1 MSFFNKF
8 KKALVPSCT
17 KCGLDKKCQSPNMG
31 VTGEGKKGILIIG
44 EASGADEDEYGE
56 QWMGEAGAKLR
67 KALKNNRLDLDR
79 DCWKIN
85 ALGCRPTKTSDKGK
99 VSNRTP
105 TPKEIEYCRASVEKA
120 IKELKPTYI
129 WLLGGAALKSFYGTR
144 QRKITVEKFRGLKF
158 HDSTY
163 DCWVFPTMHPSM
175 LVRHKRDEY
184 IASTFKLDIRRMA
197 KFVGNPK
204 PTYIDPFKSIS
215 CLTEYDDV
223 ITILKQ
229 VLKKK
234 PPFFYDY
241 ESTGLKPYLKGHK
254 IASISFAISKT
265 EAYSFPYMYPHWTKP
280 QLKKI
285 RKLFV
290 KILED
295 PDIEKAAQNL
305 KFEDIWSRVILKATM
320 RGQAWCTMD
329 AAHVIDDRH
338 MITGLKWQLFQRY
351 GIEDYAKDVAAK
363 LKAPKGTSL
372 GTNAFNK
379 VMEIPLPKLLKYG
392 GVDSLGGFW
401 LWKDQEIDINKLSK
415 LGLDRARDFQF
426 AGSKALTNSTYRG
439 ICIDEKFYDNRI
451 EDLEFKINHLENKI
465 HKSDEAK
472 LWFKQKNDKIDF
484 NSVDDLKELFFEL
497 MDYKPTQETDKGNVS
512 LNADALEEIDSP
524 FAKKIV
530 RRRKLIKAVDNAKL
544 IRRETT
550 DGFMHPWFHLDRA
563 RTFRSTSSEPNFQ
576 NMIKHFLLGMQTVR
590 GGIIPRPGGRLG
602 GNDFGG
608 IEVCV
613 AGCYTQDP
621 TLIGYINDP
630 VNDMHSDSA
639 AKIFKLD
646 AINSKDKKIR
656 FVGKN
661 GWVFAQFYGSY
672 YGSCARRI
680 WVEVPKLHLIDGTPM
695 IDHLKRKGIGTY
707 AKFESHLKRVEM
719 WFWDRFPVFREW
731 QQKVLKHYLK
741 TGRVEMFTGFIRQG
755 QLSSNKVI
763 NTAIQGTAFHCLLKA
778 FTILDEILFDEGWDT
793 RLAGQIHDDMV
804 SDIPD
809 YEVKNYLELQNRVMT
824 KMVPEA
830 YPWIIVPLTTEAEL
844 TGIDKPYSTIKEVT
858 RIDCECDSEWYFKGS
873 KEKDKSHVCIDCGL
887 EKAA

>member
-1 MSFFNKF
+1 
-8 KKALVPSCT
+8 
-17 KCGLDKKCQSPNMG
+17 MG
-31 VTGEGKKGILIIG
+31 VTGEGKKGILIVG
-44 EASGADEDEYGE
+44 EASSPDDDEHGE
-56 QWMGEAGAKLR
+56 QWKGETGNKFR
-67 KALKNNRLDLDR
+67 KIIKDNRLNLDR

-85 ALGCRPTKTSDKGK
+85 ALGCRPTKTDAKGK

-105 TPKEIEYCRASVEKA
+105 TPKEIEYCRARVEKA
-120 IKELKPTYI
+120 IRDLNPTYI
-129 WLLGGAALKSFYGTR
+129 WLLGKTAINSFYDNR
-144 QRKITVEKFRGLKF
+144 QDKISVERFRGLKF
-158 HDSTY
+158 QDSTHN
-163 DCWVFPTMHPSM
+163 CWVFPTMSPSM

-184 IASTFKLDIRRMA
+184 IASTFKLDIKRMA
-197 KFVGNPK
+197 KFVGTPK

-223 ITILKQ
+223 ITILNQ
-229 VLKKK
+229 VLRKK
-234 PPFFYDY
+234 PPFFFDY
-241 ESTGLKPYLKGHK
+241 EGTGLKPYLKGHK
-254 IASISFAISKT
+254 IASISFAISRT
-265 EAYSFPYMYPHWTKP
+265 QAYSFPYLYPHWTKP
-280 QLKKI
+280 QQKEI

-295 PDIEKAAQNL
+295 PDIEKAAHNL
-305 KFEDIWSRVILKATM
+305 KFEDIWSRAILNATM

-329 AAHVIDDRH
+329 ASHVIDDRH
-338 MITGLKWQLFQRY
+338 LITGLKWQLFQRY
-351 GIEDYAKDVAAK
+351 GIEDYSKDISK
-363 LKAPKGTSL
+363 FLKSEKGTDL
-372 GTNAFNK
+372 GTSAFNK
-379 VMEIPLPKLLKYG
+379 IMDAPLPKLLRYG

-401 LWKDQEIDINKLSK
+401 LWKDQEAEINAMKK
-415 LGLDRARDFQF
+415 LGLDRAREFQF
-426 AGSKALTNSTYRG
+426 AGSKALTNATYRG
-439 ICIDEKFYDNRI
+439 IHIDEEFYDNKI
-451 EDLEFKINHLENKI
+451 EDLGDKVKNLENKI
-465 HKSDEAK
+465 YESKEAK
-472 LWFKQKNDKIDF
+472 LWYKKKKTVIDF
-484 NSVDDLKELFFEL
+484 NSPDDLKELFFNIL
-497 MDYKPTQETDKGNVS
+497 DYKPTQETDKGNVS
-512 LNADALEEIDSP
+512 LDAAALEDIDSP

-530 RRRKLIKAVDNAKL
+530 RRRKLIKVVDNAKL

-550 DGFMHPWFHLDRA
+550 NGRMHPWFHLDRA
-563 RTFRSTSSEPNFQ
+563 RSYRSTSSDPNFQ
-576 NMIKHFLLGMQTVR
+576 NMSKHFELGMKIVR
-590 GGIIPRPGGRLG
+590 GGILPRPGARLG

-613 AGCYTQDP
+613 AACYTQDP
-621 TLIGYINDP
+621 TLIEYINDP

-639 AKIFKLD
+639 AKIFKID

-680 WVEVPKLHLIDGTPM
+680 WAEVPKLHLIDGTPM

-707 AKFESHLKRVEM
+707 AKFENHLKRVEM
-719 WFWDRFPVFREW
+719 WFWDRFPVFRAW

-793 RLAGQIHDDMV
+793 ELAGQIHDDMV

-809 YEVKNYLELQNRVMT
+809 GEVKSYLELQNRVMT
-824 KMVPEA
+824 EVIPEE

-844 TGIDKPYSTIKEVT
+844 TGVNKPYSTIKEVI
-858 RIDCECDSEWYFKGS
+858 RLDCKCDSEWYFKG
-873 KEKDKSHVCIDCGL
+873 KREKDKPHVCIDCGL